1 MGKAVLFYSQYPNG
15 TLDRT
20 SIHGGCPV
28 LDGTKWL
35 ANLWVW
41 NGPRNTYPGEPK
53 KNKKKNYKQQQRQR
67 QRQRQ
72 QKPLHPKSKK
82 VQFKNINNNPKYKN
96 AELYYK
102 DQFWSTFGYNTIQN
116 VNTFIGHEWNVRVN
130 GNIVLEWIIVD
141 NKKERKENSYDS
153 SSLHE
158 IYII

>member
-1 MGKAVLFYSQYPNG
+1 MVVTCKTKLSIKPTNNKAVLFYSQYPNG

-53 KNKKKNYKQQQRQR
+53 KNKKRNYRQQQQRQQQQQQQRQR
-67 QRQRQ
+67 QQ

-82 VQFKNINNNPKYKN
+82 
-96 AELYYK
+96 
-102 DQFWSTFGYNTIQN
+102 
-116 VNTFIGHEWNVRVN
+116 
-130 GNIVLEWIIVD
+130 
-141 NKKERKENSYDS
+141 
-153 SSLHE
+153 
-158 IYII
+158 

>member
-1 MGKAVLFYSQYPNG
+1 MGKYSNIIHKESWVEDMVVTCKTKLSIKPTNSKAVLFYSQYPNG

-53 KNKKKNYKQQQRQR
+53 K
-67 QRQRQ
+67 
-72 QKPLHPKSKK
+72 
-82 VQFKNINNNPKYKN
+82 YKN

-141 NKKERKENSYDS
+141 KQKQNSYDS
-153 SSLHE
+153 SS
-158 IYII
+158 